1 MLITIVAAAMVMAA
15 YFLLLYGG
23 VGFIQDKR
31 FFGSAHKDVLAVI
44 PDKKPERFRGAHIV
58 GGVIIAVSFLL
69 FAGALVLSVWDG
81 VRNGFSFWGFFGRF
95 IAVLYVMEIYD
106 ILFFDWCLLCHS
118 NFFPYFYPE
127 IKGIVGPHMFG
138 YNKKQHFLHFLIY
151 IPACTI
157 AAWICTLL
165 H

>member
-1 MLITIVAAAMVMAA
+1 MLITIAAAAMVMAA

-81 VRNGFSFWGFFGRF
+81 VRNGFSFWG
-95 IAVLYVMEIYD
+95 
-106 ILFFDWCLLCHS
+106 ILRQVHCGALCHGDLR
-118 NFFPYFYPE
+118 YFVLRLVSALPFE
-127 IKGIVGPHMFG
+127 
-138 YNKKQHFLHFLIY
+138 
-151 IPACTI
+151 
-157 AAWICTLL
+157 LL
-165 H
+165 PVLLS